1 MDVWLFSIA
10 SRVIVYSELQ
20 DYTAA
25 SRVLQSFHVLDEQAL
40 FSAVPLFLGGGHVL
54 DEQAIFS
61 RLFHLM
67 LLAINLYWHT
77 TRTVVD
83 RGDPSHNFWFHM
95 TFCSLLSYIIYWNAN
110 SCQSA
115 STWL

>member
-25 SRVLQSFHVLDEQAL
+25 SRVLQSFH
-40 FSAVPLFLGGGHVL
+40 FL

-83 RGDPSHNFWFHM
+83 QGNPSHNFRFHM
-95 TFCSLLSYIIYWNAN
+95 TFCSLLLYMIYWNAN
-110 SCQSA
+110 SCQRV

>member
-40 FSAVPLFLGGGHVL
+40 FSAVPLFLGGVMFWMSKQSFL
-54 DEQAIFS
+54 DYFISRFLLLTYIGIQPGLLWIEVIHHIIFG
-61 RLFHLM
+61 F
-67 LLAINLYWHT
+67 I
-77 TRTVVD
+77 
-83 RGDPSHNFWFHM
+83 
-95 TFCSLLSYIIYWNAN
+95 
-110 SCQSA
+110 
-115 STWL
+115 